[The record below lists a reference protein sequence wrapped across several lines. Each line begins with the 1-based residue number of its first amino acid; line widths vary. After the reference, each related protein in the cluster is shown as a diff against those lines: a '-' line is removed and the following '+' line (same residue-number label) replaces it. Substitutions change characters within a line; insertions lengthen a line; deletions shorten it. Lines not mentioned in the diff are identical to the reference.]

1 MRTTTISGGR
11 LSPKGKKLVAFCGL
25 AILAY
30 LNFDSIDGGSLSELL
45 SNDAS
50 SSSSGLRGGSDQS
63 PRFDVTAG
71 RRALSTTEV
80 KEVDKFAGWVNEK
93 ASSFDEDQRHRFLAI
108 LKTKWPECVVLSWS
122 ALQCKNH
129 IDQQIQS
136 SFYFSGEDKN
146 LKTEIMNL
154 RSEYDDTYNTVVIRT
169 NGTTG
174 LTSGTASSNYDG
186 MVSYDFSWDS
196 SGQEA
201 TESQQK
207 RIPYV
212 NLGEETGGKLKV
224 LQGATVDEFRGGVG
238 ARRLAWAEN
247 GGRKL
252 NGHVYN
258 TSAIIAGGIY
268 DMAYQDDP
276 VDKLRLD
283 DKLSEAPVVNSDPNA
298 RNIGPWD
305 CSGLTG
311 VSCCAMIKHDVRDS
325 DKQGSAIQCW
335 VEEDDPDEEP
345 LVTQL
350 TCEHD
355 LTKICI
361 YSKKFSHTAAAMVI
375 DDPILAYHEDI
386 STAVAGGADITLAE
400 H

>member
-1 MRTTTISGGR
+1 
-11 LSPKGKKLVAFCGL
+11 
-25 AILAY
+25 
-30 LNFDSIDGGSLSELL
+30 
-45 SNDAS
+45 
-50 SSSSGLRGGSDQS
+50 
-63 PRFDVTAG
+63 
-71 RRALSTTEV
+71 
-80 KEVDKFAGWVNEK
+80 
-93 ASSFDEDQRHRFLAI
+93 
-108 LKTKWPECVVLSWS
+108 
-122 ALQCKNH
+122 
-129 IDQQIQS
+129 
-136 SFYFSGEDKN
+136 
-146 LKTEIMNL
+146 
-154 RSEYDDTYNTVVIRT
+154 
-169 NGTTG
+169 
-174 LTSGTASSNYDG
+174 
-186 MVSYDFSWDS
+186 
-196 SGQEA
+196 
-201 TESQQK
+201 
-207 RIPYV
+207 
-212 NLGEETGGKLKV
+212 
-224 LQGATVDEFRGGVG
+224 
-238 ARRLAWAEN
+238 LAWAEN

-283 DKLSEAPVVNSDPNA
+283 DKLSTAPVVNSDPNA

-361 YSKKFSHTAAAMVI
+361 YAKKFSHTAAAMVI